1 MKDTI
6 LVVEDDSD
14 LIIIYKEILEMHEF
28 NVETALDGI
37 EGIKKFRIQT
47 IPSNHR
53 WRHANFRWMPSIQT
67 NQRN

>member
-37 EGIKKFRIQT
+37 
-47 IPSNHR
+47 
-53 WRHANFRWMPSIQT
+53 
-67 NQRN
+67 